1 MHNIK
6 LIHQKFIVV
15 ADTDTNELLEI
26 FYDPKLPSMHIE
38 LFKAAEKI
46 WNKKKRNVYCRGGG
60 MVAIIDNFII
70 FYAKSGNYGRYMD
83 EEVFALVREHPDF
96 KDRSYTVLSKAG
108 AGDPYELIRE
118 YRNKK

>member
-15 ADTDTNELLEI
+15 ADTDSDELLEI
-26 FYDPKLPSMHIE
+26 FYDITLPSMHIE
-38 LFKAAEKI
+38 LFGAVEKV
-46 WNKKKRNVYCRGGG
+46 WKKKKRNVYCRGGG

-70 FYAKSGNYGRYMD
+70 FYARSGHYGRYMD
-83 EEVFALVREHPDF
+83 EDVYALVREHPDF
-96 KDRSYTVLSKAG
+96 RDRSYTVLSKAG
-108 AGDPYELIRE
+108 TADPYELIRE